1 MPQWPTPTQTASA
14 AISDA
19 RAGGNSSFLQVL
31 YHCPERGRA
40 FVDINLDIAND
51 SITEGGLGRA
61 LTPIERYG
69 RGGNADEE
77 SAACGHTS
85 LRCRTGGRTC
95 RCGRRI
101 QPCANR
107 RRGQ

>member
-1 MPQWPTPTQTASA
+1 MPQWPTPAQPASA

-19 RAGGNSSFLQVL
+19 RAEGNSSCLQGL
-31 YHCPERGRA
+31 DHCPERGRA

-51 SITEGGLGRA
+51 LITEGGLGRA
-61 LTPIERYG
+61 LTPIEKYG

-85 LRCRTGGRTC
+85 LRCRTGG
-95 RCGRRI
+95 G
-101 QPCANR
+101 P
-107 RRGQ
+107 RRGGGGVQALRE